1 MESSDPLLLTPLAAS
16 RRLSLARS
24 TLYEL
29 MLTGQIVSVKIGRA
43 RRIPVAALNDY
54 IDRLVREQGA

>member
-1 MESSDPLLLTPLAAS
+1 MDNPLLLTPVAAA

-43 RRIPVAALNDY
+43 RRIPEAALNAY
-54 IDRLVREQGA
+54 IDKLVREQGA